1 MKSPDFFIMKK
12 HYHLYNETL
21 PIEADIDD
29 LKKLLANKKQL
40 LENYQDISSDLD
52 DELYISRGNGFCTTK
67 WAPDVIDDKI
77 EELEK
82 QISEIEAWIKEIKD

>member
-1 MKSPDFFIMKK
+1 MKK

>member
-82 QISEIEAWIKEIKD
+82 QISEIDTWIKEIKD